1 MTYLNNTIDKI
12 SKENKYCIIMD
23 DFNLD
28 LLKCDLHPPT
38 EEFLNTL
45 GSNFYNPHILQPTRT
60 MQCTI
65 LLLSQTT
72 FRFNSIAH
80 HTISGN
86 LIYDLSDHLP
96 NFLVINKFSTLPKN
110 VHIFRRDFSKFNEV
124 IFLSDI
130 QSIKWDKELEGH
142 SDVNKLF
149 ETFYNKLLEIVDKHV
164 PLNKISKKLM
174 KQLSK
179 PWITPGIRKLYK
191 VYIGIRLKTN
201 SIKNL

>member
-1 MTYLNNTIDKI
+1 MHHSATLIDNI
-12 SKENKYCIIMD
+12 
-23 DFNLD
+23 F
-28 LLKCDLHPPT
+28 
-38 EEFLNTL
+38 
-45 GSNFYNPHILQPTRT
+45 
-60 MQCTI
+60 
-65 LLLSQTT
+65 
-72 FRFNSIAH
+72 FNSIAH

-142 SDVNKLF
+142 NDVNKLF
-149 ETFYNKLLEIVDKHV
+149 ETFYNKLLEVVDKHV

-179 PWITPGIRKLYK
+179 PWITPGIRKSIKIKNKLYK
-191 VYIGIRLKTN
+191 KIY
-201 SIKNL
+201 KNKIIIIPWKI